1 MSQDFG
7 AKTIYHSQAKTSQ
20 RKLSRQTQETNSSFF
35 SFCVKTNYWKKIAWF
50 SKMSMNFVYNPQSL
64 VYYLYSTVC
73 RRPSSR
79 LSAKLTSA
87 GSGDKKHK
95 EPWQPFWTSTAMA
108 NPGKSIEIC
117 NSWPCNCYSK
127 CGFNIGSTMFY
138 SLISWYAYW
147 IWLTNGIS
155 IWRYQTQTHFRML
168 AVSVR

>member
-35 SFCVKTNYWKKIAWF
+35 GFCVKTNYWKKIAWF
-50 SKMSMNFVYNPQSL
+50 SKMSMNFVYNPQSIIIFIPPFADAQAPGCPRSWHL
-64 VYYLYSTVC
+64 RDPGT
-73 RRPSSR
+73 
-79 LSAKLTSA
+79 
-87 GSGDKKHK
+87 KKHK
-95 EPWQPFWTSTAMA
+95 EPPWQPFWTSTAMA

-117 NSWPCNCYSK
+117 NSWPCYCYSK

-155 IWRYQTQTHFRML
+155 FL
-168 AVSVR
+168 EVSDSDPTLGC